1 MTPEW
6 SKENGLDLLMQ
17 PVANTLFLWASSSSM
32 RKRRLAMFYLR
43 LFPTIKCYGLKYLQ
57 FDISNKVP

>member
-6 SKENGLDLLMQ
+6 SKENGLDLLTQ

-32 RKRRLAMFYLR
+32 LGG
-43 LFPTIKCYGLKYLQ
+43 IKKTVVASG
-57 FDISNKVP
+57 